1 MKTAII
7 TPFGLFEY
15 IRTPF
20 GLRNAGQTFQRFMDE
35 VVRGLEGVFVYV
47 DDILVASKNEKNHE
61 HHLSALLPDW
71 NYLALSSALRRACL
85 GLTK

>member
-20 GLRNAGQTFQRFMDE
+20 GLRNAGQAFQRFMDE
-35 VVRGLEGVFVYV
+35 VVCGLEGVFVYV
-47 DDILVASKNEKNHE
+47 DDILGANKNEKNHE
-61 HHLSALLPDW
+61 QHLSALFTRLELFGLIISPEK
-71 NYLALSSALRRACL
+71 SSL

>member
-7 TPFGLFEY
+7 TPFGKFEY

-35 VVRGLEGVFVYV
+35 AVRGLEGVFAYF
-47 DDILVASKNEKNHE
+47 S
-61 HHLSALLPDW
+61 
-71 NYLALSSALRRACL
+71 
-85 GLTK
+85 GQ

>member
-15 IRTPF
+15 TRTPF
-20 GLRNAGQTFQRFMDE
+20 VLRNACQTFQHFMDA

-61 HHLSALLPDW
+61 HHLS
-71 NYLALSSALRRACL
+71 
-85 GLTK
+85 TTFT